1 MDRPVGRGRRRRRR
15 TEDAK
20 RRPGYG
26 ALLKSY
32 QFRLE
37 REGKWHELDA
47 LIARAERHGLGSLN
61 ADELARAPALYRACM
76 SSLSVARSISLDAN
90 LLAYLESLCLRAYF
104 VVYGVRAGLG
114 QVLARFLRRD
124 FPAAVRR
131 TRWSN
136 ALATF
141 LLLVGVATGWAV
153 TAKEP
158 AWFEAFVSSAMAQGR
173 TPDATREDLAET
185 IFDKPKAADQLTAF
199 ATFLFTHNA
208 RVGMLCFALG
218 AAFGV
223 PVVLLLLYNGLA
235 IGALCAVFAGQDLT
249 TEFLAWLAIH
259 GTTELAAIVLCGGAG
274 FHLAG
279 AMINPGRRT
288 RLAALRDRGRTATT
302 LVIGAVFMLFVAALL
317 EGLGRQLIT
326 DTTARMAIGCTM
338 LVLWLAYFA
347 FSGRTVAMDPRHG
360 E

>member
-1 MDRPVGRGRRRRRR
+1 
-15 TEDAK
+15 
-20 RRPGYG
+20 
-26 ALLKSY
+26 
-32 QFRLE
+32 
-37 REGKWHELDA
+37 
-47 LIARAERHGLGSLN
+47 
-61 ADELARAPALYRACM
+61 M

-90 LLAYLESLCLRAYF
+90 LVAYLESLSLRAYF
-104 VVYGVRAGLG
+104 VVYGVRASLG
-114 QVLARFLRRD
+114 QVLARFLRHD

-136 ALATF
+136 GLAVF

-158 AWFEAFVSSAMAQGR
+158 AWFEAFVSPGMAQGR
-173 TPDATREDLAET
+173 TPDASQEELVET
-185 IFDKPKAADQLTAF
+185 VFDKPKAADQLTAF

-223 PVVLLLLYNGLA
+223 PVVLLLLYNGLT
-235 IGALCAVFAGQDLT
+235 IGAICAVFAGKDLT
-249 TEFLAWLAIH
+249 VEFLAWLAIH

-288 RLAALRDRGRTATT
+288 RLAALREKGRTATT
-302 LVIGAVFMLFVAALL
+302 LVVGAVIMLFVAALL
-317 EGLGRQLIT
+317 EGLGRQLVV
-326 DTTARMAIGCTM
+326 DTTTRMAIGCTM
-338 LVLWLAYFA
+338 LVLWLAYFTLG
-347 FSGRTVAMDPRHG
+347 GRLVRTGPRHA